1 MGNGDESTG
10 DGFKFKGRGW
20 VALTGKSNYA
30 EFSKYIGEDCLTNP
44 DLVSVK
50 YPLESAAFFF
60 TKNKLWAICDEGD
73 SEDVIKKLTKRI
85 NGGLHGID
93 DRIKKFKSYYI

>member
-10 DGFKFKGRGW
+10 DGFKFKGRGYIQ
-20 VALTGKSNYA
+20 LTGKSNYA

-50 YPLESAAFFF
+50 YPLESAAFF
-60 TKNKLWAICDEGD
+60 LQ
-73 SEDVIKKLTKRI
+73 RI
-85 NGGLHGID
+85 NYGQFVMKGIA
-93 DRIKKFKSYYI
+93 RMLLKN